1 MYHYHLLQSTEYLYQ
16 NLTHDPKIDDT
27 ALQVGLT
34 KPLFHISAL
43 GSRRTHAARLDRLAD
58 AGFDATTT
66 SRIKGPA
73 GLDIGAKTPAEI
85 AVSVLAELIAAYRGR
100 GR

>member
-1 MYHYHLLQSTEYLYQ
+1 
-16 NLTHDPKIDDT
+16 LTHDPKIDDV

-34 KPLFHISAL
+34 KPLFYIAAL
-43 GSRRTHAARLDRLAD
+43 GSRRTHAARLERLAD
-58 AGFDATTT
+58 AGFDAATT